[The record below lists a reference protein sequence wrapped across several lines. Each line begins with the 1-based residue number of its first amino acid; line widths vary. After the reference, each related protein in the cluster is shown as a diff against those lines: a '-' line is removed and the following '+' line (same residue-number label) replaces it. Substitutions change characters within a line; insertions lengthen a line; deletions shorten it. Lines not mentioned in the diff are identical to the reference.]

1 MTSVILKSFYV
12 LGIRIQNVIIYG
24 DIYYFEQ
31 RFFHIDTMHDEDSFL
46 YFHSL
51 TADFILY
58 FPKHFRTMEFP
69 ILHV

>member
-31 RFFHIDTMHDEDSFL
+31 RFFYIGTMHDEDSL
-46 YFHSL
+46 CVS
-51 TADFILY
+51 T
-58 FPKHFRTMEFP
+58 
-69 ILHV
+69 V